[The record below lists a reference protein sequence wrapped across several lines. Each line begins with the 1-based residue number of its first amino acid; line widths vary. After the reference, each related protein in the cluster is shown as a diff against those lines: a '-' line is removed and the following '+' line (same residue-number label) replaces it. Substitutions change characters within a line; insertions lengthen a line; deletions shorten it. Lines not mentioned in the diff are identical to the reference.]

1 MVLLALFSLICCA
14 FNQKKQLITIT
25 HKDTLRFLIGKGLSQ
40 TDYPIWIFL
49 STDSL
54 SLRYGHLGFLVHF
67 LSFSGTTL

>member
-49 STDSL
+49 RNSCYYSP
-54 SLRYGHLGFLVHF
+54 
-67 LSFSGTTL
+67 